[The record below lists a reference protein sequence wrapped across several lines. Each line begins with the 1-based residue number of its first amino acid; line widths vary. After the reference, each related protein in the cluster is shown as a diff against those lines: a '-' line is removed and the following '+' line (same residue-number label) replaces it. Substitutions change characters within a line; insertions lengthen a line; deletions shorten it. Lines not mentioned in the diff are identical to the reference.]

1 MKALDAVFFSFQSR
15 TVLLGGQ
22 GVIIP
27 QKKSQEHHFLSAEGI
42 VRQWLV
48 ALRCAGGQV
57 QVLGVSG
64 ASLNHSVTSVSP
76 LFGTCKSDLIN
87 MLLQQM

>member
-1 MKALDAVFFSFQSR
+1 MKALHAVFFAFKSR
-15 TVLLGGQ
+15 NVLLWGW

-27 QKKSQEHHFLSAEGI
+27 QKKSQEHHFLSAGGI
-42 VRQWLV
+42 VHPWLV
-48 ALRCAGGQV
+48 ALRYAGGQV
-57 QVLGVSG
+57 RVLDVSG
-64 ASLNHSVTSVSP
+64 VSLNHSVTSVSP

>member
-1 MKALDAVFFSFQSR
+1 MLFSFHLRAELCSC
-15 TVLLGGQ
+15 GGQ

-27 QKKSQEHHFLSAEGI
+27 QKESQEHHFLRAEGI
-42 VRQWLV
+42 VPQWLV

-57 QVLGVSG
+57 QVLDISG
-64 ASLNHSVTSVSP
+64 ASLNHSVTSVFP

-87 MLLQQM
+87 VLLQQM

>member
-1 MKALDAVFFSFQSR
+1 MKGLDAVFFSFKSR
-15 TVLLGGQ
+15 TVLLWAW

-27 QKKSQEHHFLSAEGI
+27 QNKSQEHHFLSAEG
-42 VRQWLV
+42 VVPQWLM

-57 QVLGVSG
+57 RVVDVSG